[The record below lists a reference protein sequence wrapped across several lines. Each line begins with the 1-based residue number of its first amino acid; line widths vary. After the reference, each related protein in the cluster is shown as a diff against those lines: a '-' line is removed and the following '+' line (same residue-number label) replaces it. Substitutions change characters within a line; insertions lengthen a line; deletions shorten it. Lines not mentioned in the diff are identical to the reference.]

1 MSLSNTL
8 LSILIKIIYVQWSI
22 FTPSPVAPR
31 LSLREINN
39 RTVQTNVYVGA
50 EFGWNSGLLKR
61 KILVHYVLVEQST
74 QVLHFVE
81 RKPVMNKRE
90 Q

>member
-1 MSLSNTL
+1 MILSNTL
-8 LSILIKIIYVQWSI
+8 LSILIKIISMQWSI

-31 LSLREINN
+31 LSLRGINY
-39 RTVQTNVYVGA
+39 RTAQTNVYIET

-74 QVLHFVE
+74 QILHFVE

>member
-1 MSLSNTL
+1 MCNGLFSP
-8 LSILIKIIYVQWSI
+8 
-22 FTPSPVAPR
+22 PSPVAPR